1 MNIAILGAG
10 RVGAALATNWAQKGH
25 TIRIGARD
33 KESFRSPELLKNA
46 RTSLHSIR
54 EAVQASDTVLIA
66 TPPTAIFSIH
76 EELGDVSGKVIIDA
90 TNNVQANIDPYAT
103 VYHCL
108 TDRTRAEV
116 VKCFNSTG
124 FENML
129 NPIYPDGPLDMFMA
143 GDSDRAKDIAKQLA
157 LDCGFGSCIDFG
169 SSDKVSLLEKFAL
182 CWINLATR
190 QGLGRNTG
198 FRLVHR

>member
-10 RVGAALATNWAQKGH
+10 RVGAALASNWAQKGH
-25 TIRIGARD
+25 TIRIGARS

-46 RTSLHSIR
+46 GTSLHSIR

-66 TPPTAIFSIH
+66 TPPTAVFSII
-76 EELGDVSGKVIIDA
+76 EQLGDVSGKVIIDA

-116 VKCFNSTG
+116 VKCFNSPG

-143 GDSDRAKDIAKQLA
+143 GDSSRAKDIAKQLA

-169 SSDKVSLLEKFAL
+169 LSNKVSLLEQLAL
-182 CWINLATR
+182 CWINLAIQ
-190 QGLGRNTG
+190 QGLGRKTG
-198 FRLVHR
+198 FRLLYR